1 MLKGFLLGLLAALV
15 LIVAS
20 CSSIIP
26 SDEYKDLPN
35 HNHIKCNGN
44 CDIKLK

>member
-1 MLKGFLLGLLAALV
+1 MFKGFLLGLLAALV

-26 SDEYKDLPN
+26 SDEYKDLTN

>member
-1 MLKGFLLGLLAALV
+1 MFKGFLLGLFLAMVLV
-15 LIVAS
+15 VSS
-20 CSSIIP
+20 CTSILP
-26 SDEYKDLPN
+26 SDDYKDLPN